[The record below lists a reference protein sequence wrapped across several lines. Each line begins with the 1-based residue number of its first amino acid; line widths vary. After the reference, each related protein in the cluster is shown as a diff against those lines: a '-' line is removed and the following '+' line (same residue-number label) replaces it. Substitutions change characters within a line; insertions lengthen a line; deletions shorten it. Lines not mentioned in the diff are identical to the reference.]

1 VREID
6 SRGKLSRMKHI
17 DAYLAE
23 PLSES
28 EAEVLRAYAQ
38 SDDKLIAEV
47 SAKAS
52 SRKYAWAK
60 AIQALT
66 RRGFIQQ
73 TDRGML
79 VTPEG
84 LAALLDGV
92 PIEVMR
98 TASLSVVT

>member
-1 VREID
+1 MREID

-28 EAEVLRAYAQ
+28 EAEVLRAYARG
-38 SDDKLIAEV
+38 DAELIASV
-47 SAKAS
+47 NAKISTRKAAWSKSIAS
-52 SRKYAWAK
+52 LRH
-60 AIQALT
+60 
-66 RRGFIQQ
+66 RGFLQEL
-73 TDRGML
+73 DRGML

-92 PIEVMR
+92 PIEVIR

>member
-1 VREID
+1 
-6 SRGKLSRMKHI
+6 MKHI

-38 SDDKLIAEV
+38 SDDKVIAAV

-60 AIQALT
+60 AIQALA

-73 TDRGML
+73 TERGML

-92 PIEVMR
+92 PIEFMR

>member
-1 VREID
+1 
-6 SRGKLSRMKHI
+6 MKHI

-38 SDDKLIAEV
+38 GDAELISTVNAKLSPRKAAWSKGIALL
-47 SAKAS
+47 KH
-52 SRKYAWAK
+52 
-60 AIQALT
+60 
-66 RRGFIQQ
+66 RGFLQE
-73 TDRGML
+73 TERGML

-98 TASLSVVT
+98 MASLSVVT

>member
-1 VREID
+1 
-6 SRGKLSRMKHI
+6 MKHV

-38 SDDKLIAEV
+38 SDDKPIAEV

-60 AIQALT
+60 AIQTLT
-66 RRGFIQQ
+66 RRGFLQE
-73 TDRGML
+73 TERGML

>member
-1 VREID
+1 VRTVELRAKM
-6 SRGKLSRMKHI
+6 SPMKHV
-17 DAYLAE
+17 DPYLAE
-23 PLSES
+23 PLTEP

-38 SDDKLIAEV
+38 GDSELIGTVNAKLSARKAAWSKGIV
-47 SAKAS
+47 SLKH
-52 SRKYAWAK
+52 
-60 AIQALT
+60 
-66 RRGFIQQ
+66 RGFLQE
-73 TDRGML
+73 TERGML